1 MRALP
6 WLMITLIAALA
17 CRPPA
22 ASAQPTPV
30 ANVETIAGAGN
41 LFYQDDGKPSW
52 YRAFVAMESFLG
64 QHLKT
69 DADSV
74 ATVRFKLGGLI
85 NINKASEMEIVGT
98 RDAKLVGNTL
108 LIKSGSLW
116 ARVSKQKEELRIKS
130 AGGVMAIKGTEF
142 VVQVQENGDTTL
154 SLLEGT
160 VAIEPVDGD
169 PYLAEPG
176 AEVSFGPKRRL
187 VAQLRTVQELLT
199 KLRADLGERFFNL
212 RQNLEEVRN
221 RLNETRDTLELTRD
235 QMEDMRGDL
244 TQAAEE
250 ARASGERAREDAEA
264 ARSAAEDARTNALN
278 IRDQILG
285 SLGRGGSAGRGGS
298 TGRGGATAPAPAR
311 PAAAPALAGQV
322 SFTTPGFPRFTYPN
336 MGAAAYVIMVARGD
350 SFRGNLAW
358 AARTSDTR
366 VDYPADARPL
376 EAGSYRWRVCPLN
389 ASGKP
394 AGRPLEGAF
403 TCR

>member
-1 MRALP
+1 MRPMP
-6 WLMITLIAALA
+6 WLMITLIAVLA
-17 CRPPA
+17 GRPPA

-85 NINKASEMEIVGT
+85 NINKASEMEIMGT

-154 SLLEGT
+154 SLIEGT
-160 VAIEPVDGD
+160 VAIEPVEGD
-169 PYLAEPG
+169 PYLAKPG

-187 VAQLRTVQELLT
+187 AAQLRTVQELLT

-221 RLNETRDTLELTRD
+221 RLNETRDSLELTRD

-244 TQAAEE
+244 VQAGGE
-250 ARASGERAREDAEA
+250 ARAAGERARDDAEA
-264 ARSAAEDARTNALN
+264 AREAAEDARTNAMS

-285 SLGRGGSAGRGGS
+285 SLGRGGSAGRS
-298 TGRGGATAPAPAR
+298 SGRGGATPPASAR

-322 SFTTPGFPRFTYPN
+322 SFPAPGVPRFTYPN
-336 MGAAAYVIMVARGD
+336 MGAAAYIVMVARGD
-350 SFRGNLAW
+350 SFRGNLTW
-358 AARTSDTR
+358 AARTSGTSI
-366 VDYPADARPL
+366 DYPADGRPL
-376 EAGSYRWRVCPLN
+376 DSGSYRWRVCPLN

-403 TCR
+403 TCP